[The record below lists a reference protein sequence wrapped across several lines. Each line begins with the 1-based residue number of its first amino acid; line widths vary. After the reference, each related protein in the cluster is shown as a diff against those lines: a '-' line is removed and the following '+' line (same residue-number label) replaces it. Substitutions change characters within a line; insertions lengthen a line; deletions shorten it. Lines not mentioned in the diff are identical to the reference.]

1 MLSVIRKNLKW
12 QLILTVTLIIKCLM
26 ISNVLR
32 RFAQPLT
39 CMAIVAMLGMNVT
52 CTMVKVVLG
61 RLINVFVTVVERITK
76 IVTIMAKA
84 VIKAIGEAN
93 DNLYCRY

>member
-1 MLSVIRKNLKW
+1 
-12 QLILTVTLIIKCLM
+12 
-26 ISNVLR
+26 
-32 RFAQPLT
+32 
-39 CMAIVAMLGMNVT
+39 
-52 CTMVKVVLG
+52 

-84 VIKAIGEAN
+84 VITAIGEAN